1 MGLFAAI
8 VSVVGLVVYIL
19 LDDPK
24 PKHKKIGG
32 KASPILF
39 KSSLKTGGVDE
50 KVVFKTLK
58 DAGIGPSF
66 LGSDLNEMSD
76 EKIVKCDEFD
86 KLIDSANKDA
96 YDFMRNNPDSLGKNS
111 VQNVLNDEQ
120 TFTRFP
126 VVQEP
131 CIVKVKSKK
140 KRKDKITSKS
150 NLIFYTLFLGKNF
163 FLPFL
168 YLFHLVL
175 QTFLLTKLVQ

>member
-24 PKHKKIGG
+24 PKHRKIGG

-66 LGSDLNEMSD
+66 LGSDLKEMSD
-76 EKIVKCDEFD
+76 EKTVKCDEFD
-86 KLIDSANKDA
+86 KIVDSVNQNV
-96 YDFMRNNPDSLGKNS
+96 YVFMRNNRDSIGSNS
-111 VQNVLNDEQ
+111 IQNVLNDEQ
-120 TFTRFP
+120 TFTSFP
-126 VVQEP
+126 VVKEP
-131 CIVKVKSKK
+131 GIVKVKCKK
-140 KRKDKITSKS
+140 KK
-150 NLIFYTLFLGKNF
+150 
-163 FLPFL
+163 
-168 YLFHLVL
+168 
-175 QTFLLTKLVQ
+175 

>member
-24 PKHKKIGG
+24 PKHRKIGG

-66 LGSDLNEMSD
+66 LGSDLKEMSD
-76 EKIVKCDEFD
+76 EKTVKCDEFD
-86 KLIDSANKDA
+86 KTVDSVNQNF
-96 YDFMRNNPDSLGKNS
+96 YVFMRNNRDSIGSNS
-111 VQNVLNDEQ
+111 IQNVLNDEQ
-120 TFTRFP
+120 TFTNFP

-140 KRKDKITSKS
+140 KR
-150 NLIFYTLFLGKNF
+150 
-163 FLPFL
+163 
-168 YLFHLVL
+168 
-175 QTFLLTKLVQ
+175 